1 MMEAKY
7 DKLLLIGPTIG
18 SVHVEN
24 YYNLIKSNFS
34 EVLII
39 GNRKVDYVNSHEV
52 NFSLKNPIK
61 LRKSI
66 AKVRKIIAD
75 FKPTVIHVHQ
85 ANSVAYIALKAN
97 QGKVPVVVT
106 CWGSD
111 VLLTPHKGLIYKK
124 VAQYALSKA
133 NYLTVDADYMDEA
146 IKKIGV
152 KTKVINANF
161 GIHYDGIEIP
171 EKKQII
177 YSNRL
182 HKPLYNIDKIILGF
196 NEFYKENPN
205 WKLVIGAS
213 GTETDKLKA
222 LAKETLP
229 ENSFEFIGFVSQEM
243 NQDYYLKSQIYVS
256 IPHSDGTAISLLE
269 AMGYGCV
276 PVVSNLEA
284 NKEWISSEENGVIVE
299 SSLAEGLKKAINMD
313 LKSVQDSNI
322 EIIKKKATKE
332 VNREKFMSVYKEL
345 LND

>member
-1 MMEAKY
+1 MMETKY
-7 DKLLLIGPTIG
+7 DRLLLIGPTVG

-24 YYNLIKSNFS
+24 YYNLIKDNFS

-39 GNRKVDYVNSHEV
+39 GNKKVDYVNSYEV

-66 AKVRKIIAD
+66 SKVRKIIEN

-97 QGKVPVVVT
+97 RGKIPVVVT

-111 VLLTPHKGLIYKK
+111 VLLTPHKGVIYKK

-146 IKKIGV
+146 IKKFGV
-152 KTKVINANF
+152 KTKVLNANF
-161 GIHYDGIEIP
+161 GIHYDDIQIP
-171 EKKQII
+171 EKKQIV

-182 HKPLYNIDKIILGF
+182 HKPLYNIDKIIIGF
-196 NEFYKENPN
+196 KDFHKEHPN
-205 WKLVIGAS
+205 WKLVIGANGS
-213 GTETDKLKA
+213 ETDKLKQ
-222 LAKETLP
+222 LAQETLA
-229 ENSFEFIGFVSQEM
+229 EDSYEFIGFVSHEI
-243 NQDYYLKSQIYVS
+243 NRDRYLESQIYVS
-256 IPHSDGTAISLLE
+256 IPQSDGTAISLLE
-269 AMGYGCV
+269 AMGYGCI
-276 PVVSNLEA
+276 PVVSNLQA
-284 NKEWISSEENGVIVE
+284 NKEWIQSGTNGIIAE
-299 SSLAEGLKKAINMD
+299 DPLAESLKKGLELN